1 VLDGLVEHLL
11 LQGDG
16 QGLHGGGGGGGDI
29 DRGGVVGHGVSEVQS
44 S

>member
-1 VLDGLVEHLL
+1 MLDGLVERLL

-16 QGLHGGGGGGGDI
+16 QGLHGGSGGGGDI
-29 DRGGVVGHGVSEVQS
+29 DRGGMVGHGVSKVQS